1 MCTRKRGYLFEE
13 EIVGE
18 KVLIELEPN
27 LSSCIETLAK
37 REYEKLLSILLKTGA
52 EDEALSERLEVLRLF
67 LESTDFSALRSQYE
81 KYLEEGKRVKFRI
94 YAARGRVQCK
104 LTVR

>member
-37 REYEKLLSILLKTGA
+37 REYEKALSTILKAGT
-52 EDEALSERLEVLRLF
+52 EDEELSERLEVLRLF
-67 LESTDFSALRSQYE
+67 LESTDFSALRSRYE
-81 KYLEEGKRVKFRI
+81 KYLERQKRLIQDLLRKEVKST
-94 YAARGRVQCK
+94 AN
-104 LTVR
+104 